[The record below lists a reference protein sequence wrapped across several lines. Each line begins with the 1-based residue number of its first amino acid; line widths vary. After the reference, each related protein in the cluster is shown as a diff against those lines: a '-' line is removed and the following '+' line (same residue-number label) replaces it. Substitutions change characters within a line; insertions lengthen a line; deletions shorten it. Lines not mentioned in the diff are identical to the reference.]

1 MATENF
7 IGQTLYVSAALP
19 ATNTAAGFEAL
30 TWTKAGGIQQLPQLG
45 TSNAIIDVE
54 DLQTGF
60 TSGVKGAGSG
70 NDSQMA
76 FRDTGTPD
84 DGQAIIKT
92 AANGANGAMSI
103 KIVEGSGTAQAPVS
117 GDPVEYAQGFA
128 HSYLFNQGNVSNHK
142 GFTANFKQ
150 NALSVS
156 ATEPA

>member
-7 IGQTLYVSAALP
+7 IGQTIFVSAAIP
-19 ATNTAAGFEAL
+19 ATNDAAGFVAL
-30 TWTKAGGIQQLPQLG
+30 TWTKAGGVQQLPQLG
-45 TSNAIIDVE
+45 TTNAIIDVE

-70 NDSQMA
+70 NDSQMT
-76 FRDTGTPD
+76 FRDTGSVD
-84 DGQAIIKT
+84 AGQAIIKT
-92 AANGANGAMSI
+92 AANGQTGSMSV
-103 KIVEGSGTAQAPVS
+103 KIVEGSGVANAPVS

-128 HSYLFNQGNVSNHK
+128 HSYLFNQGSVSAFK

-150 NALSVS
+150 NALSVA

>member
-1 MATENF
+1 M
-7 IGQTLYVSAALP
+7 SAALP
-19 ATNTAAGFEAL
+19 ATNNAAGFVAL
-30 TWTKAGGIQQLPQLG
+30 TWTKVEGIQQLPQLG

-76 FRDTGTPD
+76 IRDIGSSD
-84 DGQAIIKT
+84 AGQVIIKT
-92 AANGANGAMSI
+92 AANGPDGAMSI
-103 KIVEGSGTAQAPVS
+103 KIVEGSGTDQAPVA

-128 HSYLFNQGNVSNHK
+128 HSYLFNQGNTSTYK

-150 NALSVS
+150 NALSIS